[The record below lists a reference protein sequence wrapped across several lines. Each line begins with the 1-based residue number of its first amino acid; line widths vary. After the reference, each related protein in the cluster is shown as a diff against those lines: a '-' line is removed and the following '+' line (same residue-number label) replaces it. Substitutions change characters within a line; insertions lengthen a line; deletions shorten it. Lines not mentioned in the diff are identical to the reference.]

1 MKKHGVMLFTF
12 VILFLTLGCDLAYGQ
27 GEEGNEKEVVTVT
40 LNFSEKGAFG
50 LKNNNANNSQSVP
63 TNITFKVQDLSV
75 SLNGNIC
82 YHEGKNTYLR
92 LDWWDNNPG
101 QINISV
107 PKNDT
112 IKSISITTAR
122 NSQWSNYTVSYMHNQ
137 QEISR
142 EYDEKNAKEPIQVNG
157 IDSDHIIL
165 TPQKNGK
172 LYLIQITLTIT
183 RPKLDATLE
192 EKALDAESTI
202 KGIVGEN
209 KTLALNRTFNPSQ
222 LYTMCLPFNLS
233 KEMIRGIFG
242 SETKVYS
249 YAGYQN
255 GELSFSTVKENV
267 VKAGM
272 PFLMRSEYYV
282 EQPTFAGVTVESTTA
297 QIVGGG
303 EWDLCG
309 TFGSYELAADGT
321 QLFLT
326 AKGTL
331 ARPEAGLQTMRG
343 FRCYLKKAAGT
354 ANASA
359 QLPSVTIDGETN
371 AIKTAEYAAPTS
383 ATTRYSLSGMK
394 LNEGC
399 KTANGGIMI
408 IDGKKFITTNR

>member
-1 MKKHGVMLFTF
+1 MLFTF

-27 GEEGNEKEVVTVT
+27 GEEGNEKEEVTVT
-40 LNFSEKGAFG
+40 LDFSKKGAFG
-50 LKNNNANNSQSVP
+50 LKNNTSQSVL
-63 TNITFKVQDLSV
+63 TDITFKVQDLSV
-75 SLNGNIC
+75 SLRGMIC
-82 YHEGKNTYLR
+82 YHEGENTYLR
-92 LDWWDNNPG
+92 LDKWYNNPG

-107 PKNDT
+107 PNSALINSVTLGTNGYKIANLNANYRGREKIIDVDANQ
-112 IKSISITTAR
+112 TA
-122 NSQWSNYTVSYMHNQ
+122 TVSTINSDN
-137 QEISR
+137 ISFI
-142 EYDEKNAKEPIQVNG
+142 EKG
-157 IDSDHIIL
+157 
-165 TPQKNGK
+165 GK
-172 LYLIQITLTIT
+172 SGDKSFITSITLTYT
-183 RPKLDATLE
+183 RPKLDATLD
-192 EKALDAESTI
+192 EKGENVESTI
-202 KGIVGEN
+202 SGIVGEN

-222 LYTMCLPFNLS
+222 LYTMCLPFDLS
-233 KEMIRGIFG
+233 KDMITEIFG
-242 SETKVYS
+242 NETKVYS
-249 YAGYQN
+249 YDRYQN
-255 GELSFSTVKENV
+255 GELSFSTVKEDV

-297 QIVGGG
+297 QTVGGG

-326 AKGTL
+326 ADGTL
-331 ARPEAGLQTMRG
+331 AKPKVGSQKMRG

-354 ANASA
+354 VNGSA

-383 ATTRYSLSGMK
+383 ATTAYSLSGMK
-394 LNEGC
+394 LNAGC

>member
-1 MKKHGVMLFTF
+1 MAREKR
-12 VILFLTLGCDLAYGQ
+12 
-27 GEEGNEKEVVTVT
+27 GNEKEEVTVT
-40 LNFSEKGAFG
+40 LDFSKEGAFG
-50 LKNNNANNSQSVP
+50 LKNNNENNSQSVQ

-107 PKNDT
+107 PKNDA
-112 IKSISITTAR
+112 IKSISITAKKDEY
-122 NSQWSNYTVSYMHNQ
+122 SKFTVSYMHNQ
-137 QEISR
+137 KEISR
-142 EYDEKNAKEPIQVNG
+142 IFDKKNPQEPIQVNG
-157 IDSDHIIL
+157 INSDHIIL
-165 TPQKNGK
+165 TPQKLGK
-172 LYLIQITLTIT
+172 LYLIQIALTIT
-183 RPKLDATLE
+183 RPKLDATLD
-192 EKALDAESTI
+192 EKGENVESTI
-202 KGIVGEN
+202 SGIAGAN

-222 LYTMCLPFNLS
+222 LYTMCLPFDLS
-233 KEMIRGIFG
+233 KDMITEIFG
-242 SETKVYS
+242 NETKVFLYD
-249 YAGYQN
+249 GYQN
-255 GELSFSTVKENV
+255 GELSFSTVKEGVLN
-267 VKAGM
+267 AGM
-272 PFLMRSEYYV
+272 PFLMRPEYYV

-297 QIVGGG
+297 QTVGGG

-326 AKGTL
+326 ADGTL
-331 ARPEAGLQTMRG
+331 AKPKVGSQKMRG
-343 FRCYLKKAAGT
+343 FRCYLKKATGT

-371 AIKTAEYAAPTS
+371 AIKIAEYAAPTS
-383 ATTRYSLSGMK
+383 ATTAYSLSGMK
-394 LNEGC
+394 LNAGC

>member
-1 MKKHGVMLFTF
+1 MLFTF

-27 GEEGNEKEVVTVT
+27 GEEGNEKEEVMVT
-40 LNFSEKGAFG
+40 LDFSKKGAFG
-50 LKNNNANNSQSVP
+50 LKNNTSQSVL

-75 SLNGNIC
+75 SLYGMTC
-82 YHEGKNTYLR
+82 HFEGTNTYLR
-92 LDWWDNNPG
+92 LDGNNNNNPG
-101 QINISV
+101 QISISV
-107 PKNDT
+107 PNPAV
-112 IKSISITTAR
+112 IKSATLGTNRYKITNLHAKYTYNGKEKDEEISVKANKTATVSSINSNNVSFIEKGSDQSFITT
-122 NSQWSNYTVSYMHNQ
+122 
-137 QEISR
+137 
-142 EYDEKNAKEPIQVNG
+142 
-157 IDSDHIIL
+157 
-165 TPQKNGK
+165 
-172 LYLIQITLTIT
+172 ITLTIT
-183 RPKLDATLE
+183 RPKLDATLD
-192 EKALDAESTI
+192 EKAFDAESTI

-222 LYTMCLPFNLS
+222 LYTMCLPFDLS
-233 KEMIRGIFG
+233 KDMITEIFG
-242 SETKVYS
+242 NETKVYS
-249 YAGYQN
+249 YDGCQN
-255 GELSFSTVKENV
+255 GELSFSIVKE

-282 EQPTFAGVTVESTTA
+282 EQPTFADVTVRSTSA
-297 QIVGGG
+297 QTVCGG

-321 QLFLT
+321 QLFLI
-326 AKGTL
+326 ADGTL
-331 ARPEAGLQTMRG
+331 AKPKVGSQKMRG

-383 ATTRYSLSGMK
+383 GTTAYSLSGMK
-394 LNEGC
+394 LNAGC

>member
-27 GEEGNEKEVVTVT
+27 GEEGNEKEEVTVT
-40 LNFSEKGAFG
+40 LDFSKKRAFG
-50 LKNNNANNSQSVP
+50 LKNNNANNNQSVL
-63 TNITFKVQDLSV
+63 TDITFKVQDLSV
-75 SLNGNIC
+75 SLRGMIC
-82 YHEGKNTYLR
+82 YHEGENTYLR
-92 LDWWDNNPG
+92 LDKWYNNPG

-107 PKNDT
+107 PNSALINSVTLGTNGYKIANLNANYRGREKIIDVDAN
-112 IKSISITTAR
+112 KTA
-122 NSQWSNYTVSYMHNQ
+122 TVSTINSDN
-137 QEISR
+137 ISFI
-142 EYDEKNAKEPIQVNG
+142 EKG
-157 IDSDHIIL
+157 
-165 TPQKNGK
+165 GK
-172 LYLIQITLTIT
+172 SGDKSFITSITLTYT
-183 RPKLDATLE
+183 RPKLDATLD
-192 EKALDAESTI
+192 EKAFDAESTI

-222 LYTMCLPFNLS
+222 LYTMCLPFDLS
-233 KEMIRGIFG
+233 KEMIKGIFG

-255 GELSFSTVKENV
+255 GELSFSTVKEDV
-267 VKAGM
+267 VLNAGM
-272 PFLMRSEYYV
+272 PFLMRPEYYV
-282 EQPTFAGVTVESTTA
+282 EQPTFAGVTVRSTTA
-297 QIVGGG
+297 QTVCGG

-309 TFGSYELAADGT
+309 TFGSLELAADGT
-321 QLFLT
+321 QLFLI
-326 AKGTL
+326 ADGTL
-331 ARPEAGLQTMRG
+331 AKPKADSRPMRG

-354 ANASA
+354 VNGSA

>member
-1 MKKHGVMLFTF
+1 MLFTF
-12 VILFLTLGCDLAYGQ
+12 VVLFLTLGCDLAYGQ
-27 GEEGNEKEVVTVT
+27 GEEGNEKEEVTVT

-50 LKNNNANNSQSVP
+50 LKNNNANNSQSVS

-107 PKNDT
+107 PKNDA
-112 IKSISITTAR
+112 IKNISITAKKDEY
-122 NSQWSNYTVSYMHNQ
+122 SKFTVSYMHNQ
-137 QEISR
+137 QERSNKF
-142 EYDEKNAKEPIQVNG
+142 DKKNPKEPIQVNG

-165 TPQKNGK
+165 TPQKNEK

-183 RPKLDATLE
+183 RPKLDATLD
-192 EKALDAESTI
+192 EKGENVESTI
-202 KGIVGEN
+202 SEIVGEN

-222 LYTMCLPFNLS
+222 LYTMCLPFDLS
-233 KEMIRGIFG
+233 KEMITEIFG
-242 SETKVYS
+242 NETKVFLYD
-249 YAGYQN
+249 GYQD
-255 GELSFSTVKENV
+255 GELSFSTVKEGVLN
-267 VKAGM
+267 AGM
-272 PFLMRSEYYV
+272 PFLMRPEYYV
-282 EQPTFAGVTVESTTA
+282 EQPTFADVTVKSTTA
-297 QIVGGG
+297 QTVGVG
-303 EWDLCG
+303 EWEFCG

-326 AKGTL
+326 ADGTL
-331 ARPEAGLQTMRG
+331 AKPKVGSQKMRG
-343 FRCYLKKAAGT
+343 FRCYLKKATGT

-383 ATTRYSLSGMK
+383 ATTAYSLSGMK
-394 LNEGC
+394 LNAGC

>member
-1 MKKHGVMLFTF
+1 MLFTF

-27 GEEGNEKEVVTVT
+27 GEEGNEKEEVTVT
-40 LNFSEKGAFG
+40 LNFTNEGAFG
-50 LKNNNANNSQSVP
+50 LKNNNANNNQSVL
-63 TNITFKVQDLSV
+63 TDITFKVQDLSV
-75 SLNGNIC
+75 SLRGMIC
-82 YHEGKNTYLR
+82 YHEGENTYLR
-92 LDWWDNNPG
+92 LDKWYNNPG

-107 PKNDT
+107 PNSALINSVTLGTNDYK
-112 IKSISITTAR
+112 IANLNANYRGREKIIDVDANKTA
-122 NSQWSNYTVSYMHNQ
+122 TVSTINSDN
-137 QEISR
+137 ISFI
-142 EYDEKNAKEPIQVNG
+142 EKG
-157 IDSDHIIL
+157 
-165 TPQKNGK
+165 GK
-172 LYLIQITLTIT
+172 SGDKSYITSITLTYT
-183 RPKLDATLE
+183 RPKLDATLD
-192 EKALDAESTI
+192 EKGENVESTI

-222 LYTMCLPFNLS
+222 LYTMCLPFDLS
-233 KEMIRGIFG
+233 KDMITEIFG
-242 SETKVYS
+242 NETKVYS
-249 YAGYQN
+249 YGGYQN
-255 GELSFSTVKENV
+255 GELSFSIVKE

-282 EQPTFAGVTVESTTA
+282 EQPTFAGVTVRSTTA
-297 QIVGGG
+297 QAVGGG

-326 AKGTL
+326 ADGTL
-331 ARPEAGLQTMRG
+331 AKPKADSRKMRG

-354 ANASA
+354 VNGSA

-383 ATTRYSLSGMK
+383 GTTAYSLSGMK
-394 LNEGC
+394 LNAGC